1 MLIRRKIMQYN
12 DMSKE
17 ELLALK
23 ESLNKEYA
31 EAKAKG
37 LALDMSRGK
46 PSAKQLD
53 VSLGLLDTI
62 NSSSDLKA
70 LDGTDCRNYGVL
82 DGIPEAKKLMADMM
96 GTTPDHV
103 IVYGNASLNIMYDQ
117 ISRAY
122 THGILGNTPWC
133 KLDKVKFLCP
143 VPGYDRHFA
152 ITERFGIEMINI
164 PMSESGPD
172 MGMVEEYVSKD
183 ASVKGIWCVPKYSN
197 PQGYTYS
204 EETVKRMA
212 ALKPAAEDFRI
223 FWDNAYVIHDLYD
236 DNKDEI
242 ADIISECEK
251 AGNPDMVFE
260 FASTSKVSF
269 PGSGIAA
276 LATSANNIADIK
288 KQLTI
293 QTIGHDKLNQ
303 LRHVRFFKDI
313 NGLKEHMRK
322 HAEFMRPKFEAV
334 ESVLEEEL
342 GGLGIG
348 SWTEPK
354 GGYFISFEAMD
365 GCAKAIVA
373 KCKEAGVKLTG
384 AGATFPYG
392 KDPKDSNIRI
402 APSFPTPE
410 EMKHAADLFVL
421 CVKLVSVEKL
431 LENK

>member
-1 MLIRRKIMQYN
+1 MQYN

-17 ELLALK
+17 ELLVLK

-62 NSSSDLKA
+62 NSSSDLKS

-334 ESVLEEEL
+334 ERVLEEEL

-348 SWTEPK
+348 SWLAPR
-354 GGYFISFEAMD
+354 GGYFISFDSMD

-373 KCKEAGVKLTG
+373 KAKDAGLVMTG

-402 APSFPTPE
+402 APSYPTVKE
-410 EMKHAADLFVL
+410 LKLAAKIFVL
-421 CVKLVSVEKL
+421 SVKLVSIDKL
-431 LENK
+431 LQTK

>member
-1 MLIRRKIMQYN
+1 MQYN

-62 NSSSDLKA
+62 NSSSDLKS

-348 SWTEPK
+348 SWLAPR
-354 GGYFISFEAMD
+354 GGYFISFDSMD

-373 KCKEAGVKLTG
+373 KAKEAGLVMTG

-402 APSFPTPE
+402 APSYPTVKE
-410 EMKHAADLFVL
+410 LKLAAKIFVL
-421 CVKLVSVEKL
+421 SVKLVSIDKL
-431 LENK
+431 LQTK

>member
-1 MLIRRKIMQYN
+1 MQYN

-236 DNKDEI
+236 DKKDEI

-251 AGNPDMVFE
+251 AGNLDMVFE

-322 HAEFMRPKFEAV
+322 HAEFIRPKFEAV
-334 ESVLEEEL
+334 EEVFEKEL
-342 GGLGIG
+342 SGLGIG
-348 SWTEPK
+348 SWTEPN

-365 GCAKAIVA
+365 GCAKAIAA

-410 EMKHAADLFVL
+410 EMKQAADLFVL

>member
-1 MLIRRKIMQYN
+1 MQYN

-17 ELLALK
+17 ELLTLK

-82 DGIPEAKKLMADMM
+82 DGIPEAKKLVADMM

-172 MGMVEEYVSKD
+172 MGMVEEYVSND

-251 AGNPDMVFE
+251 AGNPDIVFE

-322 HAEFMRPKFEAV
+322 HAEFIRPKFEAV

-342 GGLGIG
+342 SGLGIG

-354 GGYFISFEAMD
+354 GGYFISFDAMD

-410 EMKHAADLFVL
+410 EMKQAADLFVL

>member
-1 MLIRRKIMQYN
+1 MQYCE
-12 DMSKE
+12 MSKE
-17 ELLALK
+17 ELLKLK
-23 ESLNKEYA
+23 EELDERYKEAQSKGLSLN
-31 EAKAKG
+31 
-37 LALDMSRGK
+37 MSRGK
-46 PSAKQLD
+46 PSATQLNITMD
-53 VSLGLLDTI
+53 MLDTI
-62 NSSSDLKA
+62 NSSSDMKSE
-70 LDGTDCRNYGVL
+70 DGTDCRNYGVL
-82 DGIPEAKKLMADMM
+82 DGIPEAKKLMADIM
-96 GTTPDHV
+96 GTTPEHV
-103 IVYGNASLNIMYDQ
+103 IIYGNASLNIMYDQ
-117 ISRAY
+117 VSRAY
-122 THGILGNTPWC
+122 THGLLGNTPWC

-354 GGYFISFEAMD
+354 GGYFISFEALD

-410 EMKHAADLFVL
+410 EMKQAADLFVL

>member
-1 MLIRRKIMQYN
+1 MQYN

-242 ADIISECEK
+242 ADIISECDK

-313 NGLKEHMRK
+313 HGMVEHMKK
-322 HAEFMRPKFEAV
+322 HADILRPKFEAV
-334 ESVLEEEL
+334 EEILDREL
-342 GGLGIG
+342 SGLGIG
-348 SWTEPK
+348 TWTKPR
-354 GGYFISFEAMD
+354 GGYFICFDSIE

-373 KCKEAGVKLTG
+373 KCKKAGVIMTN
-384 AGATFPYG
+384 AGATYPYG
-392 KDPKDSNIRI
+392 KDPHDSNIRI
-402 APSFPTPE
+402 APSYPPLQ
-410 EMKHAADLFVL
+410 DLITATELFAL
-421 CVKLVSVEKL
+421 CVKLVSVKKL
-431 LENK
+431 LEDK

>member
-172 MGMVEEYVSKD
+172 MGMVEEYVSND

-236 DNKDEI
+236 DKKDEI

-322 HAEFMRPKFEAV
+322 HAEFIRPKFEAV
-334 ESVLEEEL
+334 EEVFEKEL
-342 GGLGIG
+342 SGLGIG
-348 SWTEPK
+348 SWTEPN

-365 GCAKAIVA
+365 GCAKAIAA

-410 EMKHAADLFVL
+410 ELKQAADLFVL

>member
-62 NSSSDLKA
+62 NSSSDLKT

-322 HAEFMRPKFEAV
+322 HAEFIRPKFEAV

-410 EMKHAADLFVL
+410 EMKQAADLFVL

>member
-37 LALDMSRGK
+37 LSLDMSRGK
-46 PSAKQLD
+46 PAAKQLD
-53 VSLGLLDTI
+53 ISLGLLDTI
-62 NSSSDLKA
+62 NSSSDLKSE
-70 LDGTDCRNYGVL
+70 DGTDCRNYGVL

-236 DNKDEI
+236 DKKDEI
-242 ADIISECEK
+242 ANIISECEK

-322 HAEFMRPKFEAV
+322 HAEFIRPKFEAV
-334 ESVLEEEL
+334 EEVFEKEL
-342 GGLGIG
+342 SGLGIG
-348 SWTEPK
+348 SWTEPN

-365 GCAKAIVA
+365 GCAKAIAA

-410 EMKHAADLFVL
+410 ELKQAADLFVL

>member
-1 MLIRRKIMQYN
+1 MQYN

-17 ELLALK
+17 ELLVLK

-251 AGNPDMVFE
+251 VGNPDMVFE

-410 EMKHAADLFVL
+410 EMKQAADLFVL